1 MTNAIYQAAR
11 CREIARVAMLDRDL
25 TTAEFA
31 ENEARRWLSIAIALM
46 GGTQ

>member
-1 MTNAIYQAAR
+1 MSNAIHQAAR

-31 ENEARRWLSIAIALM
+31 ENEARRWLAVAVAMMRGI
-46 GGTQ
+46 